1 MVAGRAGRL
10 AGPGKGAPV
19 PTTVLTG
26 ARVFDGTG
34 APLREEDVV
43 LDGEVFGSAAA
54 SDSERIDISGATVLP
69 GFIDSHVHVVL
80 SSLDL
85 VDNLSRPFSLQ
96 FYLAEKN
103 LERTLDAGITTVR
116 DASGADLGIQRAVDD
131 GLIDGPALRISLI
144 ALSQT
149 AGHGDHWLPSGNVPE
164 VFLPHPG
171 RPDGVIDGPDEARK
185 RVREL
190 VRAGANFIKVN
201 TSGGVFSP
209 RDNPLHAHFTAEEL
223 DAIVSEAARVEVP
236 AMAHAHGAEGIKA
249 AIRAGVRSVEH
260 GTQLDDEAIAMMV
273 DKGTWLV
280 PTLGVGAFIVD
291 RVEQGAKVPPG
302 ILEKAKSTHA
312 FHAESFRKA
321 VDAGVR
327 IAMGS
332 DSAAEMHGGNLRE
345 LKLMHDI
352 AGDPLRVL
360 HWATGSAA
368 ELLQIADRV
377 GSIAPGMQ
385 ADLVIVDG
393 DPFDFAAYPGNIRA
407 VYRRGRL
414 VRGAV

>member
-1 MVAGRAGRL
+1 MTS
-10 AGPGKGAPV
+10 K
-19 PTTVLTG
+19 TVLTG

-34 APLREEDVV
+34 ADLRAEDVV
-43 LDGEVFGSAAA
+43 IDGELLGDSAA
-54 SDSERIDISGATVLP
+54 GATETVDVTGATILP

-80 SSLDL
+80 SSLDMM
-85 VDNLSRPFSLQ
+85 DNLSRPFSYQ
-96 FYLAEKN
+96 FFLAEQN
-103 LERTLDAGITTVR
+103 LQKTLDAGITTVR
-116 DASGADLGIQRAVDD
+116 DASGADLGIQKAVDD

-171 RPDGVIDGPDEARK
+171 RPDGVVDGPDEARK

-236 AMAHAHGAEGIKA
+236 TMAHAHGAEGIKA

-260 GTQLDDEAIAMMV
+260 GTQLDDEAVALMLEH
-273 DKGTWLV
+273 GTWLV
-280 PTLGVGAFIVD
+280 PTLGVGDFIIE
-291 RVEQGAKVPPG
+291 RIEAGAKVAPG
-302 ILEKAKSTHA
+302 IYEKAKSNHA
-312 FHAESFRKA
+312 HHADSFRKA

-345 LKLMHDI
+345 LKLMDAV
-352 AGDPLRVL
+352 AGDPLKVL

-368 ELLQIADRV
+368 ELLQVDDRV
-377 GSIAPGMQ
+377 GTIAAGKQ
-385 ADLVIVDG
+385 ADLVVVDG

-407 VYRRGRL
+407 VFRRGRL
-414 VRGAV
+414 VRGAL